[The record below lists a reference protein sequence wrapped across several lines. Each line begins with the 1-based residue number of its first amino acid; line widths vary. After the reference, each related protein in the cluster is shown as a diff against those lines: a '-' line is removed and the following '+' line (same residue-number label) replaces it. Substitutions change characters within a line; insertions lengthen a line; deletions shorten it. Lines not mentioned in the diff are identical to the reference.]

1 MGIDLLCGTKSFG
14 CGYSDWNYVRTQILL
29 ATFIY
34 LEQKIKDDTIITE
47 NYTENAAINR
57 HDFYTNVISVLITK
71 IAAQNETK
79 FDLRIFMELKDS
91 VIIDGLIFFGVGGLF
106 TLSNNSDCEGFYT
119 PGNSYDICNLLDIIK
134 NILKEKFGDAYNI
147 IYETYNHDA
156 TCIYDLFK
164 ESMNINENIII
175 T

>member
-1 MGIDLLCGTKSFG
+1 MGIDFLCGTKSFG

-71 IAAQNETK
+71 IAAQLHMSLSCCLSVKLATK
-79 FDLRIFMELKDS
+79 HTDDMCHQNLKQN
-91 VIIDGLIFFGVGGLF
+91 IDHQQSAIQVYISLVSSEF
-106 TLSNNSDCEGFYT
+106 
-119 PGNSYDICNLLDIIK
+119 K
-134 NILKEKFGDAYNI
+134 NVRHVFR
-147 IYETYNHDA
+147 
-156 TCIYDLFK
+156 
-164 ESMNINENIII
+164 S
-175 T
+175 